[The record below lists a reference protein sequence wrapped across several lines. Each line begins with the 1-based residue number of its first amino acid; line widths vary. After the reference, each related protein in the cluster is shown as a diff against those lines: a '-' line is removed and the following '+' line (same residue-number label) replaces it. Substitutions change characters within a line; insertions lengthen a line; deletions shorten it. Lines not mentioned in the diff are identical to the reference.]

1 MEGSLLRVIFII
13 NHDDNDSHL
22 IFTSGRDSF
31 GRACQAAAIMR
42 PSPSSAPAPLRQAS
56 SELTLQTPGPGL
68 HEFTREASAWV
79 AQQGMDSGLLT
90 VFCRHT
96 SASLCIQ
103 ENAAR
108 EVHGDV
114 LRWLDRM
121 APENDSYA
129 HDDEGPDDM
138 PAHLKSIL
146 TGVSLSIPL
155 IDGRLALGTWQGL
168 YLCEHRRRAHR
179 RHVVL
184 HLLGA

>member
-1 MEGSLLRVIFII
+1 MSPALPP
-13 NHDDNDSHL
+13 DDFSETTLPTN
-22 IFTSGRDSF
+22 
-31 GRACQAAAIMR
+31 A
-42 PSPSSAPAPLRQAS
+42 LRQAS
-56 SELTLQTPGPGL
+56 TDLTLPTPGPGL
-68 HEFTREASAWV
+68 HEFTREVTAWV
-79 AQQGMDSGLLT
+79 AAQDMASGLLT

-108 EVHGDV
+108 EVRGDV

-121 APENDSYA
+121 APENAGYA

-155 IDGRLALGTWQGL
+155 LGGKLALGTWQGL
-168 YLCEHRRRAHR
+168 YLCEHRRRPHR
-179 RHVVL
+179 RQVVL